1 MSMSTPFI
9 RRPVGTTLLTF
20 AITLAGMLGYTLLP
34 VSPLPQVD
42 FPTIQVSANL
52 PGASPEVMAS
62 AVATPLERQ
71 FGRIAGITE
80 MTSSSSLGS
89 TDITMQFELDRNIDA
104 AARDVQAAINNARG
118 QLPANLPNNPSY
130 RKVNPADAPIMILAV
145 TSETYTKPK
154 MYDAASTILQQKL
167 SQVPGVGQVRVG
179 GGAAP
184 AVRVDVNPTILH
196 HLGLSLEDV
205 RAALGTANANR
216 PKGSISDGERTWSL
230 QATDQLFKAE
240 EYAALIVAYRNDAP
254 IRLRDVAVVTDS
266 VQDTRAFGMANGK
279 PCILLIIY
287 RQPGANIIG
296 TVERIHDML
305 PQLEAQIPADM
316 NLLVTLDRTATIRAS
331 LEDVQFTLVL
341 SVVLV
346 ILVVFVFLRD
356 WRTTIIPSVA
366 VPVSLIS
373 TFGFMYLAG
382 YSLDNLSLMAL
393 TIATGFVVDDA
404 IVVIENIARHIEEGL
419 TPMQASVLGAK
430 EIGFTVLSIS
440 ISLVAVFIPILL
452 MGGIVGRLFREFAI
466 TLSVAI
472 VVSLVVSL
480 TTTPMMCAYMLKSK
494 HAQRHGRIFAWSE
507 RFFDWIL
514 RVYESSL
521 RVVLR
526 FQFVTLLITLSTVV
540 LTIYLYVI
548 VPKGFFPQQDTG
560 RLVGILQADQDT
572 SFKAMA
578 QLLEQFA
585 GVVSEDPAVASVT
598 ASVGG
603 MGGASNSGRM
613 FIALRP
619 LHDRKISADQVI
631 ARIRGNAAKLA
642 GGTLLLQA
650 VQDLRIGGKASS
662 AQYQYN
668 LRGDSLAELNEWN
681 PLLIREMRK
690 IPGLVDVNTDQQNKG
705 RQTRLQFDRA
715 LASRLGITLSTIDN
729 TLYDAFGQRQVS
741 TMYESQNQYYV
752 VMQVQDAF
760 AENPESLKHI
770 YVRGRNNAQVPLK
783 TLYEQRETNTALS
796 ANHSGQFPSTTVSF
810 NLAPGTSLSEVV
822 PQIEQAARDLGMPES
837 IQGNFSGTAQAFQA
851 SLGNQPLLILA
862 ALVTV
867 YIVLG
872 MLYESY
878 IHPLT
883 ILSTLPSA
891 GVGALLALMLCGTEL
906 SVMALIGILLL
917 IGIVKKNAIMMID
930 FALEAERKHGKSPE
944 DAIFEACILRF
955 RPITMTTMAALLAG
969 LPLAMGTGN
978 GAELRQP
985 LGIAIVGGLIFSQM
999 LTLYT
1004 TPVVYLYLDRFRLR
1018 CNAWWSRKQP
1028 GVPGVPE
1035 QVPLDSQQSGA
1046 YAG

>member
-1 MSMSTPFI
+1 MSLSTPFI
-9 RRPVGTTLLTF
+9 RRPVGTALLTI
-20 AITLAGMLGYTLLP
+20 AITLAGALGYTLLP

-52 PGASPEVMAS
+52 PGASPETMAS

-71 FGRIAGITE
+71 FGRIAGVTE
-80 MTSSSSLGS
+80 MTSASSLGS
-89 TDITMQFELDRNIDA
+89 TQITMQFELDRNINA
-104 AARDVQAAINNARG
+104 AARDVQAAINAARG

-130 RKVNPADAPIMILAV
+130 RKVNPADAPIMILAI
-145 TSETYTKPK
+145 TSETYTKPR

-167 SQVPGVGQVRVG
+167 SQVQGVGQVMVSG
-179 GGAAP
+179 GSAP
-184 AVRVDVNPTILH
+184 AVRVDINPTILN
-196 HLGLSLEDV
+196 HLRLGLEDV
-205 RAALGTANANR
+205 RAALSAANANR
-216 PKGSISDGERTWSL
+216 PKGSIADSERTWSL
-230 QATDQLFKAE
+230 QATDQLFTAK
-240 EYAALIVAYRNDAP
+240 EYAPLIVVYRNGAP
-254 IRLRDVAVVTDS
+254 VRLQDIASVTDS
-266 VQDTRAFGMANGK
+266 VEDTRAFGMANGK
-279 PCILLIIY
+279 PCILLIIF

-296 TVERIHDML
+296 TVDRIREML

-316 NLLVTLDRTATIRAS
+316 NLHVTLDRTATIRAS
-331 LEDVQFTLVL
+331 LEEVQFTLAL
-341 SVVLV
+341 SVGLV
-346 ILVVFVFLRD
+346 ILVVFLFLRD
-356 WRTTIIPSVA
+356 WRATLIPSVA

-373 TFGFMYLAG
+373 TFGVMYVMD

-404 IVVIENIARHIEEGL
+404 IVVIENIARHIEKGL
-419 TPMQASVLGAK
+419 TPMQASIKGAQ

-480 TTTPMMCAYMLKSK
+480 TTTPMMCAYMLKAHGEK
-494 HAQRHGRIFAWSE
+494 RHGRIYALSE

-514 RVYESSL
+514 SWYEFTL
-521 RVVLR
+521 RIVLR
-526 FQFVTLLITLSTVV
+526 CQFVTLLVTLTTIA

-548 VPKGFFPQQDTG
+548 IPKGFFPQQDTG
-560 RLVGILQADQDT
+560 RLSGSLQPADQDT
-572 SFKAMA
+572 SFKSMA
-578 QLLEQFA
+578 RLLEQFA
-585 GVVSEDPAVASVT
+585 AVVSEDPAVSGVT
-598 ASVGG
+598 ASIGG
-603 MGGASNSGRM
+603 MSGGGGSSSGRM
-613 FIALRP
+613 FVSLKP
-619 LHDRKISADQVI
+619 LHERKLSADEVI
-631 ARIRGNAAKLA
+631 ARIRGRASKLPGA
-642 GGTLLLQA
+642 TLLLQA
-650 VQDLRIGGKASS
+650 VQDLRIGGRASS
-662 AQYQYN
+662 AQYQYS

-681 PLLIREMRK
+681 PKLIGAMRK
-690 IPGLVDVNTDQQNKG
+690 IPGLVDINTDQQNRG
-705 RQTRLQFDRA
+705 LQSRLDIDRSMA
-715 LASRLGITLSTIDN
+715 ARLGITVSTIDN

-741 TMYESQNQYYV
+741 TMYKEQNQYRV
-752 VMQVQDAF
+752 VMQVEEDFAQSPDAL
-760 AENPESLKHI
+760 NHI
-770 YVRGRNNAQVPLK
+770 YVRGQNDAQIPLK
-783 TLYEQRETNTALS
+783 TLYRYSQRYSALS
-796 ANHSGQFPSTTVSF
+796 ANHSGQFPSTTISF

-822 PQIEQAARDLGMPES
+822 PEIENASRELGMPES
-837 IQGNFSGTAQAFQA
+837 IQGKFSGSAQAFQA
-851 SLGNQPLLILA
+851 SLSNQPLLIIA

-906 SVMALIGILLL
+906 NVMALIGILLL

-930 FALEAERKHGKSPE
+930 FALDAERNHGKSPSE
-944 DAIFEACILRF
+944 AIFEACILRF

-969 LPLAMGTGN
+969 LPLAVGAGN

-1004 TPVVYLYLDRFRLR
+1004 TPVVYLYLDRLRLW
-1018 CNAWWSRKQP
+1018 C
-1028 GVPGVPE
+1028 
-1035 QVPLDSQQSGA
+1035 SGKRA
-1046 YAG
+1046 